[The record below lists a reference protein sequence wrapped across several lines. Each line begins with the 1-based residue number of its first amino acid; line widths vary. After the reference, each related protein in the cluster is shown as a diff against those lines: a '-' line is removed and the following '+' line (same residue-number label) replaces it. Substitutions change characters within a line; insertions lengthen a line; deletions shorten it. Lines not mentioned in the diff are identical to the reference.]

1 MIFITAVSFDV
12 ETTGLSPE
20 TEEILEVAAVKF
32 TFNPEGGTIDLGTF
46 TSLVRPTKA
55 IPDFITKINNITD
68 DMVKDAPLPREVLL
82 KFFGFCGINSIM
94 IAHNASFDAAFLG
107 RAVRKC
113 QIPMPLN
120 PIFDSLKMIKKIMP
134 EYNSY
139 KLKEI
144 AKKLD
149 GQTGI
154 SLEKDKLHRAEYD
167 CIILREVFV
176 VCLKKRFQNKDL
188 FQQNA
193 VKELSRVHG
202 KPIAF
207 IDFAS

>member
-32 TFNPEGGTIDLGTF
+32 TFNPEGGTVDLGTF
-46 TSLVRPTKA
+46 TSLVKPTKK
-55 IPDFITKINNITD
+55 IPHFITEINNIDD
-68 DMVKDAPLPREVLL
+68 DMVKDAPEPREVLP
-82 KFFGFCGINSIM
+82 KFFRFCGINSIM
-94 IAHNASFDAAFLG
+94 VAHNASFDAAFLG
-107 RAVRKC
+107 KAIRRC
-113 QIPMPLN
+113 QMPMPLN
-120 PIFDSLKMIKKIMP
+120 PIFDSLKMIRKIMP

-149 GQTGI
+149 GQTAI
-154 SLEKDKLHRAEYD
+154 HLEQAKLHRAEYD
-167 CIILREVFV
+167 CIVLREVFCA
-176 VCLKKRFQNKDL
+176 CLKKRMQHNDLAQNI
-188 FQQNA
+188 A
-193 VKELSRVHG
+193 VKALTKIHG

-207 IDFAS
+207 MDLA